1 MASATRIAAGAFRVS
16 VRLFVAVW
24 LPAEAVATVAAL
36 DRPPS
41 PALRWTQPG
50 QWHVTLSFLGAV
62 ADEAVAEVAS
72 GLTRL
77 EAEATRAVL
86 GPATRRL
93 GRSVLMVPVAGL
105 DALAVA
111 VAAVVPPGPEAGRP
125 FVGHLT
131 LARAK
136 RAATVPAALSGTP
149 MSATWAV
156 TEVALV
162 RSHLAS
168 TSQGAGARYETL
180 ATVPLT
186 GA

>member
-1 MASATRIAAGAFRVS
+1 MASATTFAAWAFRVS
-16 VRLFVAVW
+16 ARLFVAVW

-36 DRPPS
+36 DRPPA
-41 PALRWTQPG
+41 PALRWTGPG

-62 ADEAVAEVAS
+62 ADEAVGEVAS
-72 GLTRL
+72 GLARL

-93 GRSVLMVPVAGL
+93 GRSLLMVPVAGL
-105 DALAVA
+105 DAVAAA
-111 VAAVVPPGPEAGRP
+111 VAAVVPAGPEAGRP
-125 FVGHLT
+125 FAGHLT

-136 RAATVPAALSGTP
+136 RGGPVPGSLAGTP
-149 MSATWAV
+149 LSAAWAV

-162 RSHLAS
+162 RSHLS
-168 TSQGAGARYETL
+168 TAGARYETVATAPL
-180 ATVPLT
+180 A